1 MPDDLPLY
9 YRSLQTVRRA
19 HNRLVADRGP
29 GKKPLWVLLAIPAG
43 VLAALFA
50 LAVLVAYVVFARGL
64 PSTEWAR
71 HYTPPIVSTVWS
83 GDEQLVG
90 EFYNERRVVVPYDRI
105 PKKMVQAFIASEDA
119 DFFDHSGVSY
129 TGIGR
134 ALFKTYVLRHKM
146 KQGGS
151 TLTQQTAKAI
161 LASAEGVKAAHVR
174 SGWAGV
180 RRKAR
185 ELILTKRLED
195 HFTKEQILHLYL
207 NEVYLGHHS
216 YGVQAAAE
224 NYFRKNV
231 WELTLP
237 EIALIAGLPQ
247 APSEYSPF
255 AHPEKAKARRSYV
268 LRRMTEEGMI
278 SPVAREQA
286 DNAPIIVFPVQDIFR
301 DTAPY
306 VTEHIR
312 RDLVARYGN
321 DRLLNDGL
329 KVYATVDLEREH
341 DAIAA
346 TIKGVIEAD
355 KRQGYRGALLHL
367 PQKDWADFSAKEQA
381 FLEGEGKNDE
391 VIAALVIALDK
402 DAQAATIQVG
412 KGKGRVPMSSAWW
425 ARKPNPE
432 QNSEYTKV
440 PSLKG
445 VIAPGDVILV
455 RADTT
460 LEEDKSNLPMYSLEQ
475 EPKLQGALIST
486 DPNSGY
492 VLAMIGGYDFEKSEF
507 NRAFQACRQPGSA
520 FKPIVYSAAIEQR
533 GFTASTILLDAPIIT
548 DDESTGKRW
557 KPQNY
562 EEEFKG
568 EVPVRLAF
576 LHSMNTPA
584 IRTLQ
589 AVGVKAAS
597 AWGHKLGLST
607 KINEDLSM
615 ALGSSCVY
623 PHELTNVF
631 ATFNRLGRK
640 AKQIYLRRVLDRD
653 GRILEDHSSFY
664 DPWTW
669 LDDRVASGYAK
680 LFEVSEQVMTP
691 ETAFLTQQLMTEAC
705 KPPGT
710 GGRAVA
716 LGKPVAGKTGTT
728 NDLFDAWFLGYTRDL
743 VTGVWVGYDTYETP
757 MDKYATGGHYALP
770 IWLDFMTKA
779 LKGVPQGQFDPPSG
793 DIVWVNIDGDTG
805 KKAGPETH
813 QPVLEAYLKGKE
825 PADETTATCEKPPCL
840 SAPQQTAPTSSQAAD
855 QMLKGGL

>member
-1 MPDDLPLY
+1 MMPQPQDPNRAQDL
-9 YRSLQTVRRA
+9 VRRM
-19 HNRLVADRGP
+19 HGRLVADRGP

-43 VLAALFA
+43 ILAAIFFIA
-50 LAVLVAYVVFARGL
+50 LVAVYIAFARGL
-64 PSTEWAR
+64 PSIDWAR
-71 HYTPPIVSTVWS
+71 RYRPPIVTTVWS
-83 GDEQLVG
+83 GDEQLIG
-90 EFYNERRVVVPYDRI
+90 EFYDERRVVVPYEHI

-129 TGIGR
+129 TGIAR

-195 HFTKEQILHLYL
+195 HFTKEQILHLYM

-231 WELTLP
+231 WELSLP

-247 APSEYSPF
+247 APSQFSPF
-255 AHPEKAKARRSYV
+255 AHPEKAKARRAYV
-268 LRRMTEEGMI
+268 LRRMFEEGMI
-278 SPVAREQA
+278 TAQERKEA
-286 DNAPIIVFPVQDIFR
+286 EDAPIQVYPVQDIFR
-301 DTAPY
+301 ETAPY

-321 DRLLNDGL
+321 DRLLNEGL

-341 DAIAA
+341 DAVAA

-355 KRQGYRGALLHL
+355 KRQGFRGPLLQL
-367 PQKDWADFSAKEQA
+367 KKKDWEDFIKKEQA
-381 FLEGEGKNDE
+381 FLENEGKHDE
-391 VIAALVIALDK
+391 VIAALVTSVEKESAKIRIGDQEGVVPLE
-402 DAQAATIQVG
+402 QAA
-412 KGKGRVPMSSAWW
+412 W

-432 QNSEYTKV
+432 LNSEYTKITTLRPV
-440 PSLKG
+440 LS
-445 VIAPGDVILV
+445 AGDVVLV
-455 RADTT
+455 RAT
-460 LEEDKSNLPMYSLEQ
+460 EGKGVWALEQ
-475 EPKLQGALIST
+475 DPKLQGALIST

-492 VLAMIGGYDFEKSEF
+492 VVAMIGGYDFEKSEF

-520 FKPIVYSAAIEQR
+520 FKPVIYSAAIEQR
-533 GFTASTILLDAPIIT
+533 GFTASTVLLDAPIVT
-548 DDESTGKRW
+548 DDDSTGRRW

-562 EEEFKG
+562 EEEFRG
-568 EVPVRLAF
+568 EVPVRQALI
-576 LHSMNTPA
+576 HSMNTPA

-589 AVGVKAAS
+589 AVGVKAAA
-597 AWGHKLGLST
+597 AWGHNLGLTT

-623 PHELTNVF
+623 PSELTGVF
-631 ATFNRLGRK
+631 ATFARLGKK
-640 AKQIYLRRVLDRD
+640 AEMIYVRPVLDRD
-653 GRILEDHSSFY
+653 GRILGDHSSFD
-664 DPWTW
+664 DPSTAT
-669 LDDRVASGYAK
+669 DQRVAAGYPK
-680 LFEVSEQVMTP
+680 LFDVPEQVMTP
-691 ETAFLTQQLMTEAC
+691 ETAFLTQQLMTEVC

-710 GGRAVA
+710 GGRAAA

-728 NDLFDAWFLGYTRDL
+728 NDLFDAWFMGYTRDL
-743 VTGVWVGYDTYETP
+743 VTGVWVGYDTYEMP

-770 IWLDFMTKA
+770 IWLDYMQKA
-779 LKGVPQGQFDPPSG
+779 LKGVPQGDFEAPSEK
-793 DIVWVNIDGDTG
+793 IVWVNIDGDTG
-805 KKAGPETH
+805 LRATAETR
-813 QPVLEAYLKGKE
+813 QPVLEAYLKGNE
-825 PADETTATCEKPPCL
+825 PPDEAGAVATSPGQPL
-840 SAPQQTAPTSSQAAD
+840 PPQQAPDAAQAAD

>member
-1 MPDDLPLY
+1 M
-9 YRSLQTVRRA
+9 
-19 HNRLVADRGP
+19 
-29 GKKPLWVLLAIPAG
+29 
-43 VLAALFA
+43 
-50 LAVLVAYVVFARGL
+50 
-64 PSTEWAR
+64 
-71 HYTPPIVSTVWS
+71 
-83 GDEQLVG
+83 
-90 EFYNERRVVVPYDRI
+90 
-105 PKKMVQAFIASEDA
+105 AS
-119 DFFDHSGVSY
+119 S
-129 TGIGR
+129 
-134 ALFKTYVLRHKM
+134 
-146 KQGGS
+146 
-151 TLTQQTAKAI
+151 
-161 LASAEGVKAAHVR
+161 
-174 SGWAGV
+174 
-180 RRKAR
+180 
-185 ELILTKRLED
+185 
-195 HFTKEQILHLYL
+195 
-207 NEVYLGHHS
+207 
-216 YGVQAAAE
+216 
-224 NYFRKNV
+224 
-231 WELTLP
+231 
-237 EIALIAGLPQ
+237 
-247 APSEYSPF
+247 
-255 AHPEKAKARRSYV
+255 
-268 LRRMTEEGMI
+268 
-278 SPVAREQA
+278 
-286 DNAPIIVFPVQDIFR
+286 
-301 DTAPY
+301 
-306 VTEHIR
+306 
-312 RDLVARYGN
+312 
-321 DRLLNDGL
+321 
-329 KVYATVDLEREH
+329 
-341 DAIAA
+341 
-346 TIKGVIEAD
+346 
-355 KRQGYRGALLHL
+355 
-367 PQKDWADFSAKEQA
+367 
-381 FLEGEGKNDE
+381 
-391 VIAALVIALDK
+391 
-402 DAQAATIQVG
+402 
-412 KGKGRVPMSSAWW
+412 WW

-432 QNSEYTKV
+432 QNSEYVKV
-440 PSLKG
+440 NNLKG
-445 VIAPGDVILV
+445 VIAPGDVVLV
-455 RADTT
+455 RPDGTV
-460 LEEDKSNLPMYSLEQ
+460 EKDKSKLPMYALEQ
-475 EPKLQGALIST
+475 EPKLQGAMISV

-507 NRAFQACRQPGSA
+507 NRAFQACRQPGSS

-589 AVGVKAAS
+589 AVGVKAAA

-623 PHELTNVF
+623 PHELTNVY

-680 LFEVSEQVMTP
+680 LFEVPEQVMTP

-728 NDLFDAWFLGYTRDL
+728 NDLFDAWFMGYTRDL

-770 IWLDFMTKA
+770 IWLDFMAKA
-779 LKGVPQGQFDPPSG
+779 LKGVPQGQFEPPSEN
-793 DIVWVNIDGDTG
+793 IVWVNVDGDTG
-805 KKAGPETH
+805 KKAGPDAH

-825 PADETTATCEKPPCL
+825 PVDEGGQTAAICEKPPCL
-840 SAPQQTAPTSSQAAD
+840 LAPKQTPPSTSQAAD